1 MKIYLINLE
10 RSVDRRSHMIK
21 ELEKLIPN
29 VSINRALC
37 VDIKNANWTMPD
49 NIRPGRW
56 SSDRW
61 ALSPSDVEIFRSHM
75 DCWKKISKSG
85 QMGIILEDDLLFSND
100 FGQVIKILENENLT
114 GIVRLDGVNLPLII
128 NKPTKITENIT
139 ISKIDSIAASAAAY
153 SLDPI
158 TATNLLLKAKVV
170 RTVDD
175 YLFDPATVSKGA
187 KGHGL
192 PIYQIEP
199 IITVQAQFG
208 IYSDKSHK
216 IPEFLKLTKRVDVKS
231 RKSRSL
237 SEPILYRF
245 KKEIIRIIYRYRLKS
260 LKKDNINNGGAC
272 RVPRLSKDLSW
283 K

>member
-1 MKIYLINLE
+1 MVN
-10 RSVDRRSHMIK
+10 
-21 ELEKLIPN
+21 ELKKLLPS

-37 VDIKNANWTMPD
+37 EDIKNADWEMPN

-56 SSDRW
+56 NSDRW
-61 ALSPSDVEIFRSHM
+61 ALGPSDVEIFRSHM
-75 DCWKKISKSG
+75 DCWEKISKSG

-100 FGQVIKILENENLT
+100 FGKVIEILNNEKLT
-114 GIVRLDGVNLPLII
+114 GIVRLDGVNLPLLI
-128 NKPTKITENIT
+128 NKPTKIIENVT

-153 SLDPI
+153 SLDPT
-158 TATNLLLKAKVV
+158 TAKNLLLKAKVE

-175 YLFDPATVSKGA
+175 YLFDPATLYRGA

-199 IITVQAQFG
+199 IVTVQAQFG

-237 SEPILYRF
+237 SGPFLYRF
-245 KKEIIRIIYRYRLKS
+245 RKEIIRIIYRYRLKR
-260 LKKDNINNGGAC
+260 LKKTIGDDGGAC
-272 RVPRLSKDLSW
+272 RVPRLSKDISW